1 MFDKE
6 GTTKTAHPDNR
17 NHALSSHTR
26 TSRAH
31 THGHTQHTHG
41 HTHGHTH
48 THTTTHKHARAHTH
62 THVCTHNV
70 NGGGGVLRPASSSAM
85 SLSLARWAMSS
96 SFSRRVACT
105 HRGNTESFFVSESEL
120 AAEGSS
126 GRYIDREHEY
136 RCFFLCAFRFS
147 SCLARAWVG
156 SLHSYPVGALSTAG
170 KRS

>member
-48 THTTTHKHARAHTH
+48 THTVTHTRARAHAH
-62 THVCTHNV
+62 ARMHAQCK
-70 NGGGGVLRPASSSAM
+70 GGGCCSLPRRVLC
-85 SLSLARWAMSS
+85 LSLARWAMSS

-105 HRGNTESFFVSESEL
+105 HRGNTKSFFVSESGL

-126 GRYIDREHEY
+126 VRYIDREHEY
-136 RCFFLCAFRFS
+136 RCFFMCAFMFS
-147 SCLARAWVG
+147 SCLARAWAG